1 MAALRMPPPSP
12 SSTSSDQPPTSPIS
26 RIGTGRGFPKNE
38 LAKFRSPPLLCRP
51 AAERRQ
57 PSNAKIAQL
66 VEQLA
71 FNQLVLGS
79 SPSLRTSFPNSL
91 RVRTSGISKLY
102 GFPRYASKRASLP
115 HPFRIGP
122 LCSDRVCEG
131 DFSGDLP
138 LPPPSSSSRTTILH
152 LASSPPH
159 TAAAPPIRSLP
170 WPLRLIQLVKE
181 PLRLVLRKHHR
192 HPRPPSSSVLPE
204 KPALPPHRHT

>member
-115 HPFRIGP
+115 HRPVMFRSCLRRRFFG
-122 LCSDRVCEG
+122 R
-131 DFSGDLP
+131 FAA
-138 LPPPSSSSRTTILH
+138 PSSFVVISNYHPTFGLFPAPYCSR
-152 LASSPPH
+152 
-159 TAAAPPIRSLP
+159 AANP
-170 WPLRLIQLVKE
+170 
-181 PLRLVLRKHHR
+181 
-192 HPRPPSSSVLPE
+192 
-204 KPALPPHRHT
+204 